1 MKIGNYIGRDPDLL
15 LYRED
20 EELVSSVDAV
30 GVEVE
35 MENIVYDFSR
45 QEEPPNTDRFRRDR
59 GVILPPLKSF
69 WKVTKDGSLRKG
81 TEFIFSAPHKGA
93 NITAALNAL
102 QDFINVYRY
111 NDKPIQISDRCSVHV
126 HLDVR
131 DLDNKELSNF
141 ILIYTLVE
149 RVMFLIID
157 ESRVKNNYC
166 KPLTNSSFKYILCDL
181 LKKQGIDEYDSIDR
195 FVRAVRENCNKY
207 SALNI
212 LPIATYGSI
221 EFRHH
226 QGTTD
231 MSAIKRW
238 INVIL
243 ALKRA
248 SVNSV
253 DTYVN
258 IYKEHGHKEVLRTIF
273 KGTCLS
279 FEDFLNRPEVE
290 MEFFRGM
297 SDTLEILDI
306 DNLLS
311 ISNRK
316 KSRARPVNTL
326 LHQFKLVNN
335 LVEVTE

>member
-1 MKIGNYIGRDPDLL
+1 MKIGNYIGKDPDLL
-15 LYRED
+15 LYKED
-20 EELVSSVDAV
+20 EDLISSVDAV

-35 MENIVYDFSR
+35 MENIVYDFDR
-45 QEEPPNTDRFRRDR
+45 TAEVTDPNKFRRDY
-59 GVILPPLKSF
+59 GIELPSLKGF

-93 NITAALNAL
+93 NITTALNSL
-102 QDFINVYRY
+102 QEFINVYRY
-111 NDKPIQISDRCSVHV
+111 NNKPIQISDRCSVHV

-131 DLDNKELSNF
+131 DLDNKELTNF

-149 RVMFLIID
+149 RIMFLVID

-166 KPLTNSSFKYILCDL
+166 KPLTNSSFKYILSDL
-181 LKKQGIDEYDSIDR
+181 MKEHGHDSYDSIDK

-238 INVIL
+238 INIIL

-248 SVNSV
+248 STNSV
-253 DTYVN
+253 DTYIN
-258 IYKEHGHKEVLRTIF
+258 IYKESGYKEAIKSIF
-273 KGTCLS
+273 RGTSLALES
-279 FEDFLNRPEVE
+279 FLDKPEVE

-297 SDTLEILDI
+297 SDTLEILDL

-311 ISNRK
+311 LSNRK
-316 KSRARPVNTL
+316 RSRTRQVNTL
-326 LHQFKLVNN
+326 LYQFKLANN
-335 LVEVTE
+335 IEVAE

>member
-1 MKIGNYIGRDPDLL
+1 MKIGRYIGRDSDSL
-15 LYRED
+15 LYKED

-45 QEEPPNTDRFRRDR
+45 TEELPNTARFRRDR
-59 GVILPPLKSF
+59 GIELPSLKGF

-93 NITAALNAL
+93 NITEALKAL
-102 QDFINVYRY
+102 QDFVDVYRY
-111 NDKPIQISDRCSVHV
+111 NNKPIQISDRCSVHV

-131 DLDNKELSNF
+131 DLDNKELLNF

-149 RVMFLIID
+149 RVMFLTID

-166 KPLTNSSFKYILCDL
+166 KPLTNSSFKYILGDL
-181 LKKQGIDEYDSIDR
+181 MKKEGHDEYDSIDK

-226 QGTTD
+226 QGTVNILE
-231 MSAIKRW
+231 IKKW
-238 INVIL
+238 INVLLSLKLAAANNIDTYL
-243 ALKRA
+243 SIYKDKGYKEALK
-248 SVNSV
+248 V
-253 DTYVN
+253 
-258 IYKEHGHKEVLRTIF
+258 IF
-273 KGTCLS
+273 KGTAMAS
-279 FEDFLNRPEVE
+279 DDFINKTEVE
-290 MEFFRGM
+290 IEFFRGL
-297 SDTLEILDI
+297 SDTLEII
-306 DNLLS
+306 DLENLSS
-311 ISNRK
+311 INNRK
-316 KSRARPVNTL
+316 KSRTRPVNTL